1 MIKVFLVHQ
10 VFKYGIIVSI
20 LTTNV
25 EHYPLNYPLKVYKS
39 SDVIMTC
46 FVATL
51 QWVRRGIVGV
61 TVPICD
67 RLTQTVTWVH
77 HVRLAD
83 RTQL

>member
-1 MIKVFLVHQ
+1 MIK

-25 EHYPLNYPLKVYKS
+25 EHYPLNYPLKVYES

-51 QWVRRGIVGV
+51 Q
-61 TVPICD
+61 
-67 RLTQTVTWVH
+67 
-77 HVRLAD
+77 
-83 RTQL
+83 